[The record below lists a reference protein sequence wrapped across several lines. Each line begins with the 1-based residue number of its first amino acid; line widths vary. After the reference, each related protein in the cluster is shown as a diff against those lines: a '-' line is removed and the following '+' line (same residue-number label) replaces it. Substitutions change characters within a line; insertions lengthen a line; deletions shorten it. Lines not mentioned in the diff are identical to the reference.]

1 MTDSGSGSLPFES
14 PEEENIRLRAEN
26 ARLRRLLAVHNIP
39 IPQLAPESPP
49 PVTTVEA
56 APPMD
61 KEERARKRVALFR
74 SLFRGRDDVYARRWE
89 NADGRSAYVPAAV
102 KDWKAINK
110 SRPEERK
117 KVDQRTRKFLPVT
130 DAVIENHL
138 LGKETV
144 GVYPLLPDE
153 TCWFLAADFDKK
165 TWEYDSQAFLETCQE
180 LSVPAALERSRSGKG
195 GHIWIF
201 FDRALP
207 AIAARKLGCVLLTR
221 TMERRHQL
229 GLDSYDRFFPN
240 QDTMPKGG
248 LGNLIA
254 LPLQFA
260 PRKAGN
266 SVFIDPDFHPYP
278 DQWQFLA
285 TIRRMPIDAVEVIV
299 AEAQRRG
306 DLIGV
311 RISIADDED
320 AQDPWTLPPSRKR
333 RERPI
338 EGPLP
343 RTVQIVR
350 ANLVYV
356 EKKDLPPAM
365 LNRLLRLAAFQ
376 NPEFYKAQAMR
387 LSTYDKPRVIACGQ
401 EFAQH
406 IAVPRGCLMETLALL
421 EAHQIRPEVR
431 DERCVGAAIE
441 AEFQGQL
448 RPFQEEAV
456 AKITA
461 HDEGILCAPTA
472 FGKTAVAAWLIAK
485 RKVSTLVVVHRQ
497 QLLDQWQERLRMFLD
512 LPPKSIGHIG
522 GGKTDRTGRVDVAV
536 IQSLYRKDDV
546 KDFVAEYGQVIVDE
560 CHHISAFTFEQVMR
574 QVKAKYVVGLTATP
588 TRKDGHHPIIYMQC
602 GPVRFN
608 MSARTMTEAT
618 PFDHKVTPRHTE
630 FRMAPELTEVTIQD
644 IYAALINDALRN
656 EMIASDI
663 VRAIASGRCPLLLT
677 GRTEHLQ
684 YFAAKLAGV
693 AQHVFVLKGGM
704 GKKQRR
710 ATAEALAAVPGH
722 ESRVILATGS
732 YIGEGFDDARLDTL
746 FLAMPISWKGTLQ
759 QYVGRL
765 HRLHDNKRF
774 VQVYDYVDNYVPML
788 ARMYERRLKGYAAI
802 GYVIEQEIV
811 LLHPPAAAHA

>member
-1 MTDSGSGSLPFES
+1 MTEKGSESLPFEP
-14 PEEENIRLRAEN
+14 PEQENIRLREEN
-26 ARLRRLLAVHNIP
+26 ARLRRLLAVHSIP
-39 IPQLAPESPP
+39 IPQLAPENRPPTKTVETAP
-49 PVTTVEA
+49 PV
-56 APPMD
+56 D
-61 KEERARKRVALFR
+61 KEERARKRIALFR
-74 SLFRGRDDVYARRWE
+74 SLFRGREDVYARRWK
-89 NADGRSAYVPAAV
+89 NDDGRSGYVPAAV

-117 KVDQRTRKFLPVT
+117 KVDQKTRKFLPVT

-138 LGKETV
+138 LGKEAV
-144 GVYPLLPDE
+144 GVYPLLSDE

-165 TWEYDSQAFLETCQE
+165 TWEYDAQAFLETCQE
-180 LSVPAALERSRSGKG
+180 LSVPAALERSRSGNG

-201 FDRALP
+201 FDRALS
-207 AIAARKLGCVLLTR
+207 AITARKLGCLILTR

-260 PRKAGN
+260 PRKLGN
-266 SVFIDPDFHPYP
+266 SVFIDSDFQPYP
-278 DQWQFLA
+278 DQWQFLS
-285 TIRRMPIDAVEVIV
+285 TIRRMPAAAAEEIV
-299 AEAQRRG
+299 AEAQRKG

-311 RISIADDED
+311 RISIADDDD
-320 AQDPWTLPPSRKR
+320 ARDPWTLPHSGKR

-343 RTVQIVR
+343 KTVQVVR

-387 LSTYDKPRVIACGQ
+387 LSTFDKPRVIACGQ
-401 EFAQH
+401 EFAHH
-406 IAVPRGCLMETLALL
+406 IAVPRGCLTETLALL
-421 EAHQIRPEVR
+421 EAHKIRPEVR
-431 DERCVGAAIE
+431 DERYSGTAIE

-456 AKITA
+456 TKITA

-485 RKVSTLVVVHRQ
+485 RKVNTLVVVHRQ
-497 QLLDQWQERLRMFLD
+497 QLLDQWQERLGMFLD
-512 LPPKSIGHIG
+512 LPAKSIGHIG
-522 GGKTDRTGRVDVAV
+522 GGKMDRTGYVDVAV
-536 IQSLYRKDDV
+536 IQSLYRKDEV

-602 GPVRFN
+602 GPVRFS
-608 MSARTMTEAT
+608 MSARTMTETT
-618 PFDHKVTPRHTE
+618 PFEHKVTPRHTE
-630 FRMAPELTEVTIQD
+630 FRMASELTEVTIQD
-644 IYAALINDALRN
+644 IYAALVDDVSRN
-656 EMIASDI
+656 EMIANDI
-663 VRAIASGRCPLLLT
+663 VRAIESGRCPLLLT

-684 YFAAKLAGV
+684 HFAAKLEGV
-693 AQHVFVLKGGM
+693 AKHVFVLKGGM

-710 ATAEALAAVPGH
+710 ATAAALASVPEN

-802 GYVIEQEIV
+802 GYVIEQETFPP
-811 LLHPPAAAHA
+811 HPPAAHL